1 MLKVELFIIL
11 LLLSRSHIL
20 YTYILFFGVGA
31 TFQNSNS
38 HPNKHGFFFWVQL
51 CAKEQECY
59 TLSFHDSGSITTFGT
74 TKSWPTHLS
83 KITISQFWGLR
94 ECSSPPTSFY
104 IMIVP
109 KEHCFPLPEAASQ
122 VLMAEPS
129 HHTNT
134 TASLFDINRFS
145 LTYDGE
151 NASFLPIISQRDA
164 KCLYSAAT
172 TPPCVTTFSQLW
184 REREKFP

>member
-11 LLLSRSHIL
+11 LLLSHSHLL
-20 YTYILFFGVGA
+20 YTYILFFFEGELYFRIL
-31 TFQNSNS
+31 TPILTNMD
-38 HPNKHGFFFWVQL
+38 FFFWVQL
-51 CAKEQECY
+51 CAEEQECY

-74 TKSWPTHLS
+74 TKSWPTRLS
-83 KITISQFWGLR
+83 KITISQFWGLK

-104 IMIVP
+104 TMTVL
-109 KEHCFPLPEAASQ
+109 KEHYFPLPEAASQ

-129 HHTNT
+129 HRRHHMNT
-134 TASLFDINRFS
+134 TASLSDINRFS

-164 KCLYSAAT
+164 KCL
-172 TPPCVTTFSQLW
+172 
-184 REREKFP
+184 

>member
-11 LLLSRSHIL
+11 LLLSRSYIL

-164 KCLYSAAT
+164 KCL
-172 TPPCVTTFSQLW
+172 
-184 REREKFP
+184 